1 MHTFKQ
7 HYLKETG
14 WNPRQDVTTAGHGVL
29 SPRQMKSQG
38 GKSREDIESNIDA
51 AEQMIRAGESNP
63 AAVEN
68 KLLELGKDF
77 DSLLNTRAE
86 DLKYDILTKVR
97 QLKQLMKHR
106 NHHECVT
113 ICRYICDLIFEG

>member
-14 WNPRQDVTTAGHGVL
+14 WNPIQNVTTAGHGVL
-29 SPRQMKSQG
+29 SPRQIKSQSN
-38 GKSREDIESNIDA
+38 KSREDIESNIDS
-51 AEQMIRAGESNP
+51 AEQILRTGNADPET
-63 AAVEN
+63 VEN

-97 QLKQLMKHR
+97 QLKQLVKQR
-106 NHHECVT
+106 NYRECVT
-113 ICRYICDLIFEG
+113 ICRNICDLIFEG